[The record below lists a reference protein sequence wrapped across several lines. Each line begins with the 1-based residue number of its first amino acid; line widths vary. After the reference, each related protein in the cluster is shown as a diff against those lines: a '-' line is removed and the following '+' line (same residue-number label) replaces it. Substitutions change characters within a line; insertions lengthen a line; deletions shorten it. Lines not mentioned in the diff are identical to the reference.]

1 VLLRPATPLPALL
14 WLLVPAMLHAEAP
27 APLLRF
33 ADAGEAVRALS
44 LPALRERCGEQTLTV
59 DDPYYE
65 RPMTF
70 RALPLRC
77 VLAAGFAAEPT
88 SLAEA
93 DFSLIA
99 LDGYTR
105 PSPGGQLLE
114 PGGYLAFADA
124 ALTPDGAPLRFAP
137 ITRRELDPAPFYL
150 IWSGPDQNDPH
161 RTPWPFQLA
170 TIERVP
176 FERRHPHLDPAG
188 LPADAPGRRG
198 YALFRSQ
205 CVMCHS
211 INGEGG
217 KVGPELNVPMS
228 IVEYRPAGQLKAFIR
243 NPQRFR
249 YTTMPA
255 HEHLSEEDLDALL
268 AYFAAMRERK
278 FDPRAQP

>member
-1 VLLRPATPLPALL
+1 
-14 WLLVPAMLHAEAP
+14 MLHAE
-27 APLLRF
+27 
-33 ADAGEAVRALS
+33 DAGTLLQFASDGAVVRSLS
-44 LPALRERCGEQTLTV
+44 LPVLLERCGERTVEV

-70 RALPLRC
+70 RALPLAC
-77 VLAAGFAAEPT
+77 VLEAGFGAEQEALAA
-88 SLAEA
+88 A

-105 PSPGGQLLE
+105 PSPGGRLLE
-114 PGGYLAFADA
+114 PGGHLAFADA
-124 ALTPDGAPLRFAP
+124 ALTPAGSPPRFAP

-150 IWSGPDQNDPH
+150 IWSGADQNDPH
-161 RTPWPFQLA
+161 VHPWPFQLA

-176 FERRHPHLDPAG
+176 FERRHPHLQPAG
-188 LPADAPGRRG
+188 VPAGSPAQRG

-217 KVGPELNVPMS
+217 KVGPELNVPLS
-228 IVEYRPAGQLKAFIR
+228 IVEYRPVEQLKAFIR

-255 HEHLSEEDLDALL
+255 HEHLTGDDLAALI
-268 AYFAAMRERK
+268 AYFRAMSERK
-278 FDPRAQP
+278 FDPRASP

>member
-1 VLLRPATPLPALL
+1 MAVLLRYVTLL
-14 WLLVPAMLHAEAP
+14 LGLLVPAMLHAEAP
-27 APLLRF
+27 LLRF
-33 ADAGEAVRALS
+33 ADDGESLRALS
-44 LPALRERCGEQTLTV
+44 LTALHERCGERTLSV

-65 RPMTF
+65 RKMTF
-70 RALPLRC
+70 RAIPLRC
-77 VLAAGFAAEPT
+77 VLEVGFASSPA

-114 PGGYLAFADA
+114 SGGYLAFADA
-124 ALTPDGAPLRFAP
+124 SLTPEGAPPRFAP

-150 IWSGPDQNDPH
+150 VWSGPDQNDPH

-176 FERRHPHLDPAG
+176 FERRHPHLEPVG
-188 LPADAPGRRG
+188 LAADAPGRRG

-211 INGEGG
+211 VNGDGG

-228 IVEYRPAGQLKAFIR
+228 IVEYRPAEQLKAFIR
-243 NPQRFR
+243 NPARFR

-255 HEHLSEEDLDALL
+255 HEHLSDEDLDALL
-268 AYFAAMRERK
+268 AYFEAMSERK
-278 FDPRAQP
+278 FDPRAGL